1 MYEAHTRPHDRLLL
15 GHGDRLSVTWRH
27 NYDILA
33 STDQPPRGR
42 TVITD
47 KPFEKGYVK
56 KLMHEHEEILPGH
69 GLHVEKM
76 PGHWLLAQMGK
87 RVLRPGGLALTRRM
101 LDALNIAPTDRVVEF
116 APGLGVTA
124 QLVLAKSPSSYTAV
138 EADDAAARRVQGY
151 LSGDNQRCVVGQA
164 EHSGLPDG
172 VATVVYC
179 EAMLS
184 MKTPEHKAKIIQEA
198 TRLLTPGGRC
208 GIHELALVPDDID
221 STTRDAIN
229 RALSQSI
236 HVGVRPMTVS
246 EWKTLLQREGLTVK
260 AEATAPMHL
269 LEPSEMIRNEG
280 LAGMAR
286 IAWNVLQ
293 NPAARQRIHAMRRV
307 FRQYDRNMAA
317 LMLVAEKGNS

>member
-1 MYEAHTRPHDRLLL
+1 M
-15 GHGDRLSVTWRH
+15 S
-27 NYDILA
+27 
-33 STDQPPRGR
+33 
-42 TVITD
+42 
-47 KPFEKGYVK
+47 
-56 KLMHEHEEILPGH
+56 EHEEILPGH
-69 GLHVEKM
+69 GLHIDKM

-87 RVLRPGGLALTRRM
+87 RVLRPGGLELTRRM
-101 LDALNIAPTDRVVEF
+101 LDALNIVPTDRVVEF

-124 QLVLAKSPSSYTAV
+124 QLVLSKSPSSYTAV
-138 EADDAAARRVQGY
+138 EADDAAAKRVQSY

-172 VATVVYC
+172 SATVVYC

-198 TRLLTPGGRC
+198 KRLLVPSGRC

-221 STTRDAIN
+221 DATRDAIN

-236 HVGVRPMTVS
+236 HVGVRPLTVS
-246 EWKTLLQREGLTVK
+246 EWKALLHREGLTIK
-260 AEATAPMHL
+260 AQATAPMRL
-269 LEPSEMIRNEG
+269 LEPSQMIRNEG

-293 NPAARQRIHAMRRV
+293 NPAARRRVLTMRRV
-307 FRQYDRNMAA
+307 FRQYDQNLAA
-317 LMLVAEKGNS
+317 LMLVAEKGNQ